1 FYDNHDMA
9 RMNATDQG
17 FIDANNWLVTARG
30 IPAVYYGSESGSMR
44 GRAQHDGNRN
54 YYGQERPDAAR
65 HSPSHPALKRRATL
79 RRDSPALQRGLQL
92 NLRLEGDE
100 AVFYRVYEH
109 EGVNQTA
116 LVLLNKGD
124 APRNMR
130 VDDHLQS
137 GTWRDGFSGR
147 KIKVGK
153 QLRIDVP

>member
-1 FYDNHDMA
+1 
-9 RMNATDQG
+9 
-17 FIDANNWLVTARG
+17 
-30 IPAVYYGSESGSMR
+30 MR
-44 GRAQHDGNRN
+44 GRAEHDGNRN
-54 YYGQERPDAAR
+54 YYGQERVDAAGK
-65 HSPSHPALKRRATL
+65 SPIHPALKRIATL

-130 VDDHLQS
+130 VDDYLQS

-153 QLRIDVP
+153 QLRIDVPAHGVRVLFFEQRLTRDDLRARLADSMARRNR